1 VKKKF
6 ANYKLK
12 LDRNAVTRGSSSRP
26 SANVG
31 GGDVQPLVGSPSFFA
46 RLKMTPQKLFE
57 IECKHAIN
65 SETAS
70 LAAAA
75 GVTNTIRFYQP
86 AKSSLWNRMDA
97 DQQADFVARAAF
109 LQKDVATH
117 QEAFEVSIKPDM
129 HEFVK
134 GGVCGDM
141 TMTLFFAYRTPDGIF
156 HSGR

>member
-1 VKKKF
+1 
-6 ANYKLK
+6 
-12 LDRNAVTRGSSSRP
+12 
-26 SANVG
+26 
-31 GGDVQPLVGSPSFFA
+31 
-46 RLKMTPQKLFE
+46 MTPQKLFE